1 MNKMLKKLKNIYQT
15 FIICLTFALFAL
27 TIYILIAGVNAAKNN
42 EMMNIFGYTYSV
54 VPTDSMEPEINVG
67 DSVIGKKESYDD
79 LDIGD
84 DVIYH
89 YVYEDIDIYVVHR
102 IIRYDEGYGFKTQG
116 VNTNQEDPI
125 YVTKDNYVSTVVW
138 SGSLANIGEIVLKNR
153 GTLFLVLIA
162 ILLLIAGNGVFDI
175 IKILDERKQLHQ
187 QEEKE
192 QLEQNYED
200 ELRRQVEAE
209 IKKEQEENDHK

>member
-1 MNKMLKKLKNIYQT
+1 MKMLKKLKNIYQT
-15 FIICLTFALFAL
+15 FIICLTFVLFAL

-67 DSVIGKKESYDD
+67 DSVIGKKESYDN

-116 VNTNQEDPI
+116 INTTQEDPI

-209 IKKEQEENDHK
+209 IKKEQEENGHK

>member
-1 MNKMLKKLKNIYQT
+1 MLKKLKNIYQT
-15 FIICLTFALFAL
+15 FVICLTFVLFAL

-42 EMMNIFGYTYSV
+42 EMMSIFGYTYSV

-67 DSVIGKKESYDD
+67 DSVIGKKESFDN
-79 LDIGD
+79 LEIGD

-116 VNTNQEDPI
+116 VNTKQEDPI

-175 IKILDERKQLHQ
+175 IKILDERKQLRQ
-187 QEEKE
+187 KEEKE

-209 IKKEQEENDHK
+209 LKKEQEQNDHK

>member
-1 MNKMLKKLKNIYQT
+1 MLKKLKSIYQT
-15 FIICLTFALFAL
+15 FVICLTFVLFAL

-42 EMMNIFGYTYSV
+42 EMMSIFGYTYSV

-67 DSVIGKKESYDD
+67 DSVIGKKESFDN
-79 LDIGD
+79 LEIGD

-116 VNTNQEDPI
+116 INTKQEDPI

-175 IKILDERKQLHQ
+175 IKILDERKQLSQ
-187 QEEKE
+187 KEEKE

-209 IKKEQEENDHK
+209 LKKEQEQNDHK

>member
-1 MNKMLKKLKNIYQT
+1 MLKKLKNIYQT
-15 FIICLTFALFAL
+15 FIICLTFVLFAL

-67 DSVIGKKESYDD
+67 DSVIGKKESYDN

-116 VNTNQEDPI
+116 INTNQEDPI

-209 IKKEQEENDHK
+209 IKKEQEENGHK

>member
-15 FIICLTFALFAL
+15 FIICLTFVLFAL

-67 DSVIGKKESYDD
+67 DSVIGKKESYDN

-116 VNTNQEDPI
+116 INTNQEDHI

-209 IKKEQEENDHK
+209 IKKEQEENGHK

>member
-1 MNKMLKKLKNIYQT
+1 MLKKLKNIYQT
-15 FIICLTFALFAL
+15 FIICLTFVLFAL

-67 DSVIGKKESYDD
+67 DSVIGKKESYDN

>member
-1 MNKMLKKLKNIYQT
+1 MLKKLKNIYQT
-15 FIICLTFALFAL
+15 FVICLTFVLFAL

-42 EMMNIFGYTYSV
+42 EMMSIFGYTYSV

-67 DSVIGKKESYDD
+67 DSVIGKKESFDN
-79 LDIGD
+79 LEIGD

-116 VNTNQEDPI
+116 INTKQEDPI

-175 IKILDERKQLHQ
+175 IKILDERKQLRQ
-187 QEEKE
+187 KEEKE

-209 IKKEQEENDHK
+209 LKKEQEQNDHK

>member
-1 MNKMLKKLKNIYQT
+1 MLKKLKNIYQT
-15 FIICLTFALFAL
+15 VVICLTFVLFAL

-42 EMMNIFGYTYSV
+42 EMMSIFGYTYSV

-67 DSVIGKKESYDD
+67 DSVIGKKESFDN
-79 LDIGD
+79 LEIGD

-116 VNTNQEDPI
+116 INTKQEDPI

-175 IKILDERKQLHQ
+175 IKILDERKQLRQ
-187 QEEKE
+187 KEEKE

-209 IKKEQEENDHK
+209 LKKEQEQNDHK

>member
-1 MNKMLKKLKNIYQT
+1 MLKKLKNIYQT
-15 FIICLTFALFAL
+15 FIICLTFVLFAL

-138 SGSLANIGEIVLKNR
+138 SGSLANIGEIVLNNR

>member
-15 FIICLTFALFAL
+15 FIICLTFVLFAL

-67 DSVIGKKESYDD
+67 DSVIGKKESYDN

-89 YVYEDIDIYVVHR
+89 YVYEDLDIYVVHR
-102 IIRYDEGYGFKTQG
+102 IIRYDEGLGYKTQG
-116 VNTNQEDPI
+116 INTSQEDPI
-125 YVTKDNYVSTVVW
+125 YVTKDNYISTRVW
-138 SGSLANIGEIVLKNR
+138 NGNLANIGEIVLNNR
-153 GTLFLVLIA
+153 GTLFLVLIG
-162 ILLLIAGNGVFDI
+162 ILLLIAANGVFDI
-175 IKILDERKQLHQ
+175 FKILDEKKKLSL
-187 QEEKE
+187 EDEKE
-192 QLEQNYED
+192 KLKTDYEK
-200 ELRRQVEAE
+200 ELRRQVEE
-209 IKKEQEENDHK
+209 ELKNEQNGLDK

>member
-1 MNKMLKKLKNIYQT
+1 MLKKLKNIYQT
-15 FIICLTFALFAL
+15 FVICLTFVLFAL

-42 EMMNIFGYTYSV
+42 EMMSIFGYTYSV

-67 DSVIGKKESYDD
+67 DSVIGKKESFDN
-79 LDIGD
+79 LEIGD

-116 VNTNQEDPI
+116 INTTQEDPI

-175 IKILDERKQLHQ
+175 IKILDERKQLRQ
-187 QEEKE
+187 KEEKE

-209 IKKEQEENDHK
+209 LKKEQEQNDHK

>member
-1 MNKMLKKLKNIYQT
+1 MLKKLKNIYQT
-15 FIICLTFALFAL
+15 FIICLTFVLFAL

-42 EMMNIFGYTYSV
+42 EMMSIFGYTYSV

-67 DSVIGKKESYDD
+67 DSVIGKKESYDN

-116 VNTNQEDPI
+116 INTNQEDPI

>member
-1 MNKMLKKLKNIYQT
+1 MLKKLKNIYQT
-15 FIICLTFALFAL
+15 FIICLTFVLFAL

-42 EMMNIFGYTYSV
+42 EMMSIFGYTYSV

-116 VNTNQEDPI
+116 INTNQEDPI

-209 IKKEQEENDHK
+209 IKKEQEENGHK